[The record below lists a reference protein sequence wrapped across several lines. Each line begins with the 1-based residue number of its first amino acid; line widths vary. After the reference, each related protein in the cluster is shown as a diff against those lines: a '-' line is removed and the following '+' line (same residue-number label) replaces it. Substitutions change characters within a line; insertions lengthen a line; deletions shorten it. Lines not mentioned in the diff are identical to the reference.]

1 MSGSVSI
8 QSHDG
13 GHGGYRQLKA
23 YQNAEI
29 IADATFEF
37 CNRHLDRRSRTHDQM
52 VQAARS
58 GKQNIGEGSMA
69 SATSAKTELHL
80 TNVALGS
87 LEELRLDYEDYLRQH
102 GLAVWLKDSP
112 CALAVRALAYVCDR
126 SFATYRPYFDASA
139 ESAADALLCLIIRP
153 PTCSFICWTSSWR
166 SSKTTAAL
174 RNSYIACGNRRE
186 WTTGRMPATGDAR
199 RTIGTLGTIGT
210 IRTGSGEVLPVS

>member
-1 MSGSVSI
+1 MSGNLSI
-8 QSHDG
+8 QSHAG

-37 CNRHLDRRSRTHDQM
+37 CNRNLDRRSRTHDQM

-102 GLAVWLKDSP
+102 GLTVWLKDSS
-112 CALAVRALAYVCDR
+112 CALAVRALAYACDR

-139 ESAADALLCLIIRP
+139 ESAANALLCLINQ
-153 PTCSFICWTSSWR
+153 
-166 SSKTTAAL
+166 TTYLLVHLLDKQLAQFKDNGGFAEQLYRL
-174 RNSYIACGNRRE
+174 RQQA
-186 WTTGRMPATGDAR
+186 RMGHRADADK
-199 RTIGTLGTIGT
+199 G
-210 IRTGSGEVLPVS
+210 